1 MSREEVHECA
11 ELGLGQKVG
20 SLRPPSARKP
30 NIILAMPPALIWRAW
45 CHFLDTA
52 RRPRPV

>member
-20 SLRPPSARKP
+20 SLRPSSARKP